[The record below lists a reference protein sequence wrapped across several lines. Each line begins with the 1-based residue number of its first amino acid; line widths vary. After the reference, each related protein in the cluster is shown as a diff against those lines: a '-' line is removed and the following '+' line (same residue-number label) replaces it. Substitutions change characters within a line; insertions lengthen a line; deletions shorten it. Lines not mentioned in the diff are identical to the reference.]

1 MGYIHIESTYKHL
14 TILEKIKMTKKQ
26 KMYDQINQHGQR
38 LNDLFN
44 TDLDNVSLCK
54 KLFRLENKTHRLAE
68 QYCNGDID
76 CEIWERET
84 DKVLSKV
91 SQILSTSE
99 ENIHINGDPR
109 GYALKFSSNFTN
121 SNLDFMYRDM
131 GGYGIIAPDFREV

>member
-1 MGYIHIESTYKHL
+1 
-14 TILEKIKMTKKQ
+14 MTKKE
-26 KMYDQINQHGQR
+26 KMYNQIDQHGQR
-38 LNDLFN
+38 LNDLFKTN
-44 TDLDNVSLCK
+44 LDNVSLCK

-76 CEIWERET
+76 CDQWEKET

-99 ENIHINGDPR
+99 ENIYINGDPR
-109 GYALKFSSNFTN
+109 GYALKFSSSFTN
-121 SNLDFMYRDM
+121 NNLDFMYRDF